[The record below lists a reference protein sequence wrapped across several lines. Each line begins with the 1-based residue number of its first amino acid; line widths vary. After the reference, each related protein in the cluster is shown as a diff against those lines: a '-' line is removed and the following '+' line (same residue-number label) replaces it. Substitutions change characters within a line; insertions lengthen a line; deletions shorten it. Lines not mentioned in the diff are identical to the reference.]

1 MYPIHS
7 QERERNVAV
16 DLCLDVDFYLEVEV
30 QPELERLPLF
40 SVGYPCRGNV
50 GVGMG
55 DVLFTTKDGGLLG
68 VGDFGSDLRRRHDC
82 CGVVSGVITLT
93 KVAFI
98 RAEWGVGIMN
108 DGVGASS
115 CQLGAC

>member
-40 SVGYPCRGNV
+40 SVGYPCRGDV
-50 GVGMG
+50 GVGIG
-55 DVLFTTKDGGLLG
+55 DVLFTTKDGELLG
-68 VGDFGSDLRRRHDC
+68 VSDFGSYLGRRHDC
-82 CGVVSGVITLT
+82 CGVWSDT
-93 KVAFI
+93 VAFI